1 MDKLSPFEEL
11 SAFFAKLYKEDLA
24 REAAAIAE
32 ARGFAKG
39 EARGFAWG
47 EAKGLAKAM
56 NMMRNMIRS
65 FISANPTCSI
75 QAAAAQL
82 GVEEQLVKEALHR

>member
-39 EARGFAWG
+39 EARGFA
-47 EAKGLAKAM
+47 
-56 NMMRNMIRS
+56 
-65 FISANPTCSI
+65 
-75 QAAAAQL
+75 
-82 GVEEQLVKEALHR
+82 

>member
-32 ARGFAKG
+32 ARG
-39 EARGFAWG
+39 
-47 EAKGLAKAM
+47 EAKGLAKGM
-56 NMMRNMIRS
+56 NMMIRS

-82 GVEEQLVKEALHR
+82 GVEEQLVKEALHQ